1 MTDST
6 HKTAASTTATYDYV
20 IVGAGSAGCVLA
32 NRLSEDRKHSVLLLE
47 AGPRDTNIWI
57 HIPIGYGK
65 TMIDPIVN
73 WRLYTEP
80 EPNLQN
86 RELYWPRG
94 RTLGGSSSING
105 LIFIRGQAEDYDAWA
120 ELGNAGWS
128 FKEVL
133 PYFIKSESNQRGAN
147 AFHGD
152 QGPQRVSDVGVKHP
166 LVEAFIGASQE
177 LGIPKNPDFNGKTQE
192 GVGYYQLTTYKGLRA
207 STAKTYLKPARG
219 RSNLRVETD
228 AQATRVLFDGKRA
241 VGVTYRQNGADVTV
255 TTRREVLLSAG
266 AIQSP
271 QLLQL
276 SGVGPSGLLRQYGIP
291 VVVESPGVGENLQ
304 DHLQVRLIYKCSQ
317 PITTNDDL
325 RTLWG
330 RMRIGMQWLFARRGP
345 LATGIQLGGM
355 FTRALPDAKTPDI
368 QFHFGTISADL
379 VAGKPHDFSG
389 FTVSMCQLR
398 PTSRGTVRIKSADPM
413 ALPAISANYLATQF
427 DRDVMVA
434 GTKLTRRLMQTNAM
448 KDFIV
453 EEYKPG
459 KRMQT
464 EDDILEFVRREAVTI
479 FHPVGTCS
487 MGPGPADVVDD
498 RLRVYGT
505 AGLRVV
511 DASIMPLLVSGNTNA
526 GAIMIGEK
534 AADMIRADE
543 HHKMLPV
550 ALRRVPELKQ
560 PQHAAQTV
568 SLLAAHE
575 ASVDVTTRDYTE
587 ASITNRFT
595 AA

>member
-1 MTDST
+1 MTDPKT
-6 HKTAASTTATYDYV
+6 NPTTAPTAAYDYV

-32 NRLSEDRKHSVLLLE
+32 NRLSEDGKHSVLLLE

-65 TMIDPIVN
+65 TMNDPVVN

-80 EPNLQN
+80 EPHLHG
-86 RELYWPRG
+86 RKLYWPRG

-105 LIFIRGQAEDYDAWA
+105 LVFIRGQAEDYDAW
-120 ELGNAGWS
+120 ERLGNAGWS
-128 FKEVL
+128 YQDVL

-152 QGPQRVSDVGVKHP
+152 KGPLRVSDIGIEHP
-166 LVEAFIGASQE
+166 LVEAFIGASKE
-177 LGIPKNPDFNGKTQE
+177 LGIARNSDFNGKTQE
-192 GVGYYQLTTYKGLRA
+192 GAGYYQLTTHKGLRA
-207 STAKTYLKPARG
+207 STARTYLKAARG
-219 RSNLRVETD
+219 RLNLRVETG
-228 AQATRVLFDGKRA
+228 AHATRVLFEGTRA
-241 VGVTYRQNGADVTV
+241 VGVTYRQNGSDITV
-255 TTRREVLLSAG
+255 TARREVLLSAG
-266 AIQSP
+266 AVQSP

-276 SGVGPSGLLRQYGIP
+276 SGVGSADLLRRHGIP
-291 VVVESPGVGENLQ
+291 LVVESPGVGDNLQ

-317 PITTNDDL
+317 PVTTNDDL

-345 LATGIQLGGM
+345 LAIGIQLGGL
-355 FTRALPDAKTPDI
+355 FARALADAKTPDV

-379 VAGKPHDFSG
+379 VAGTPHEFSG
-389 FTVSMCQLR
+389 FTVSVCQLR

-413 ALPAISANYLATQF
+413 APPAISANYLDTQH

-434 GTKLTRRLMQTNAM
+434 GTKLTRRLMATESM
-448 KDFIV
+448 KGFIA

-459 KRMQT
+459 PGMRT
-464 EDDILEFVRREAVTI
+464 EQDILEFVRSDGVTI

-487 MGPGPADVVDD
+487 MGPGAKDVVDE

-543 HHKMLPV
+543 RLTVLPV
-550 ALRRVPELKQ
+550 AQRR
-560 PQHAAQTV
+560 ASAQTPPERVAGSV
-568 SLLAAHE
+568 SA
-575 ASVDVTTRDYTE
+575 
-587 ASITNRFT
+587 
-595 AA
+595 

>member
-6 HKTAASTTATYDYV
+6 KNAVATAAATYDYV

-32 NRLSEDRKHSVLLLE
+32 NRLSEDGKHSVLLLE

-73 WRLYTEP
+73 WRFYTEP
-80 EPNLQN
+80 ESQLNK
-86 RELYWPRG
+86 RKLYWPRG

-105 LIFIRGQAEDYDAWA
+105 LVFIRGQAEDYDAWA
-120 ELGNAGWS
+120 RLGNAGWS
-128 FKEVL
+128 YKDVL
-133 PYFIKSESNQRGAN
+133 PYFIKSENNQRGAN

-152 QGPQRVSDVGVKHP
+152 KGPLRVSDIGIKHP
-166 LVEAFIGASQE
+166 LVEAFIGAANT
-177 LGIPKNPDFNGKTQE
+177 LGIPRNDDFNGATQE
-192 GVGYYQLTTYKGLRA
+192 GVGYYQLTTHKGLRA
-207 STAKTYLKPARG
+207 STAKTYLKAARG
-219 RSNLRVETD
+219 RSNLHVETD
-228 AQATRVLFDGKRA
+228 ALATKLLFEGTRA
-241 VGVTYRQNGADVTV
+241 VGLTYRRKGVDVTV
-255 TTRREVLLSAG
+255 AVRRELVLSAG

-276 SGVGPSGLLRQYGIP
+276 SGVGPADLLRQHAIP
-291 VVVESPGVGENLQ
+291 LVAESPGVGENLQ

-317 PITTNDDL
+317 RVTTNDDL

-330 RMRIGMQWLFARRGP
+330 RARIGMQWLFARRGP
-345 LATGIQLGGM
+345 LAIGIQLGGL
-355 FTRALPDAKTPDI
+355 FARALPDAKTPDV
-368 QFHFGTISADL
+368 QFHFGTISADV
-379 VAGKPHDFSG
+379 VAGKAHDFSG
-389 FTVSMCQLR
+389 FTVSACQLR
-398 PTSRGTVRIKSADPM
+398 PTSRGTVRIQSTDPLM
-413 ALPAISANYLATQF
+413 PPAISANYLATQH

-434 GTKLTRRLMQTNAM
+434 ATRLTRELMASTPM
-448 KDFIV
+448 KAFIT

-459 KRMQT
+459 QRMQT
-464 EDDILEFVRREAVTI
+464 EEDMLEFVRNEGVTI

-487 MGPGPADVVDD
+487 MGPGPMDVVDE

-534 AADMIRADE
+534 AADMIRADQ
-543 HHKMLPV
+543 
-550 ALRRVPELKQ
+550 ELKSLRV
-560 PQHAAQTV
+560 AQRPGSTRTQRGHV
-568 SLLAAHE
+568 SGPV
-575 ASVDVTTRDYTE
+575 SV
-587 ASITNRFT
+587 
-595 AA
+595 

>member
-1 MTDST
+1 MTDP
-6 HKTAASTTATYDYV
+6 KTNPTTGPDAAYDYV

-32 NRLSEDRKHSVLLLE
+32 NRLTEDGKHSVLLLE

-65 TMIDPIVN
+65 TMNDPVVN

-80 EPNLQN
+80 EPHLHD
-86 RELYWPRG
+86 RKLYWPRG

-105 LIFIRGQAEDYDAWA
+105 LVFIRGQAEDYDAW
-120 ELGNAGWS
+120 ERLGNPGWS
-128 FKEVL
+128 YKDVL
-133 PYFIKSESNQRGAN
+133 PYFIKSESNQRGAD

-152 QGPQRVSDVGVKHP
+152 KGPLHVSDIGIKHP
-166 LVEAFIGASQE
+166 LVEAFIGASKE
-177 LGIPKNPDFNGKTQE
+177 LGIPGNSDFNGKTQE
-192 GVGYYQLTTYKGLRA
+192 GAGYYQLTTHKGLRA
-207 STAKTYLKPARG
+207 STARTYLKAARG
-219 RSNLRVETD
+219 RPNLRVEIG
-228 AQATRVLFDGKRA
+228 AHATRVLFEGTRA
-241 VGVTYRQNGADVTV
+241 VGVTYRQNGSDITV
-255 TTRREVLLSAG
+255 AARREVLLSAG

-276 SGVGPSGLLRQYGIP
+276 SGVGSADLLRRHGIP
-291 VVVESPGVGENLQ
+291 LVVESPGVGENLQ

-317 PITTNDDL
+317 PVTTNDDL

-330 RMRIGMQWLFARRGP
+330 RMRMGMQWLFARRGP
-345 LATGIQLGGM
+345 LAIGIQLGGL
-355 FTRALPDAKTPDI
+355 FARALADAKTPDV
-368 QFHFGTISADL
+368 QFHFGTISADV

-398 PTSRGTVRIKSADPM
+398 PTSRGTVRIKSADAM
-413 ALPAISANYLATQF
+413 APPAISANYLDTQH

-434 GTKLTRRLMQTNAM
+434 GTKLSRRLMATESM
-448 KDFIV
+448 KGFIA

-459 KRMQT
+459 PGMRT
-464 EDDILEFVRREAVTI
+464 EQDILEFVRSDGVTI

-487 MGPGPADVVDD
+487 MGPGPKDVVDE

-543 HHKMLPV
+543 RLKVLPV
-550 ALRRVPELKQ
+550 AQRR
-560 PQHAAQTV
+560 ATAQTPPERVAGSV
-568 SLLAAHE
+568 SA
-575 ASVDVTTRDYTE
+575 
-587 ASITNRFT
+587 
-595 AA
+595 

>member
-1 MTDST
+1 MTDP
-6 HKTAASTTATYDYV
+6 KTNPTTGPDAAYDYV

-32 NRLSEDRKHSVLLLE
+32 NRLTEDGKHSVLLLE

-65 TMIDPIVN
+65 TMNDPVVN

-80 EPNLQN
+80 EPHLHD
-86 RELYWPRG
+86 RKLYWPRG

-105 LIFIRGQAEDYDAWA
+105 LVFIRGQAEDYDAW
-120 ELGNAGWS
+120 ERLGNPGWS
-128 FKEVL
+128 YKDVL
-133 PYFIKSESNQRGAN
+133 PYFIKSESNQRGAD

-152 QGPQRVSDVGVKHP
+152 KGPLHVSDIGIKHP
-166 LVEAFIGASQE
+166 LVEAFIGASKE
-177 LGIPKNPDFNGKTQE
+177 LGIPGNSDFNGKTQE
-192 GVGYYQLTTYKGLRA
+192 GAGYYQLTTHKGLRA
-207 STAKTYLKPARG
+207 STARTYLKAARG
-219 RSNLRVETD
+219 RPNLRVEIG
-228 AQATRVLFDGKRA
+228 AHATRVLFEGTRA
-241 VGVTYRQNGADVTV
+241 VGVTYRQNGSDITV
-255 TTRREVLLSAG
+255 AARREVLLSAG

-276 SGVGPSGLLRQYGIP
+276 SGVGSADLLRRHGIP
-291 VVVESPGVGENLQ
+291 LVVESPGVGENLQ

-317 PITTNDDL
+317 PVTTNDDL

-330 RMRIGMQWLFARRGP
+330 RMRMGMQWLFARRGP
-345 LATGIQLGGM
+345 LAIGIQLGGL
-355 FTRALPDAKTPDI
+355 FARALADAKTPDV
-368 QFHFGTISADL
+368 QFHFGTISADV

-413 ALPAISANYLATQF
+413 APPAISANYLDTQH

-434 GTKLTRRLMQTNAM
+434 GTKLSRRLMATESM
-448 KDFIV
+448 KGFIA

-459 KRMQT
+459 PGMRT
-464 EDDILEFVRREAVTI
+464 EQDILEFVRSDGVTI

-487 MGPGPADVVDD
+487 MGPGPKDVVDE

-543 HHKMLPV
+543 RLKVLPV
-550 ALRRVPELKQ
+550 AQRR
-560 PQHAAQTV
+560 ATAQTPPERVAGSV
-568 SLLAAHE
+568 SA
-575 ASVDVTTRDYTE
+575 
-587 ASITNRFT
+587 
-595 AA
+595 

>member
-1 MTDST
+1 MTD
-6 HKTAASTTATYDYV
+6 ATTNPMAGALPTYDYV

-32 NRLSEDRKHSVLLLE
+32 NRLSEDGKRSVLLLE

-65 TMIDPIVN
+65 TMNDPVVN

-80 EPNLQN
+80 EPHLHD
-86 RELYWPRG
+86 RKLYWPRG

-105 LIFIRGQAEDYDAWA
+105 LVFIRGQAEDYDAW
-120 ELGNAGWS
+120 ERLGNPGWS
-128 FKEVL
+128 YKDVL
-133 PYFIKSESNQRGAN
+133 PYFIKSESNQRGAD

-152 QGPQRVSDVGVKHP
+152 KGPLRISDIGIKHP
-166 LVEAFIGASQE
+166 LVEAFIGASEE
-177 LGIPKNPDFNGKTQE
+177 LGIPRNSDFNGKTQE
-192 GVGYYQLTTYKGLRA
+192 GVGYYQLTTHKGLRA
-207 STAKTYLKPARG
+207 STAKTYLKAARG
-219 RSNLRVETD
+219 RPNLRIETE
-228 AQATRVLFDGKRA
+228 AHATRVLFEGTRA
-241 VGVTYRQNGADVTV
+241 VGVAYRQNGSDVTV
-255 TTRREVLLSAG
+255 AARREVLLSAG

-276 SGVGPSGLLRQYGIP
+276 SGVGSADLLRRHGVP
-291 VVVESPGVGENLQ
+291 LVVESPGVGDNLQ

-317 PITTNDDL
+317 PVTTNDDL

-345 LATGIQLGGM
+345 LAIGIQLGGL
-355 FTRALPDAKTPDI
+355 FARAMPDAKTPDV
-368 QFHFGTISADL
+368 QFHFGTISADV

-389 FTVSMCQLR
+389 FTVSVCQLR

-413 ALPAISANYLATQF
+413 TPPAISANYLATQY

-434 GTKLTRRLMQTNAM
+434 ATKLTRRLMATESMQG
-448 KDFIV
+448 FIT
-453 EEYKPG
+453 EEHKPG
-459 KRMQT
+459 QRMRT
-464 EDDILEFVRREAVTI
+464 EDDILEFVRSDGVTI

-487 MGPGPADVVDD
+487 MGSGPKDVVDE

-543 HHKMLPV
+543 QLKVLQV
-550 ALRRVPELKQ
+550 AQRR
-560 PQHAAQTV
+560 ASAQTLLQRLAGSV
-568 SLLAAHE
+568 SA
-575 ASVDVTTRDYTE
+575 
-587 ASITNRFT
+587 
-595 AA
+595 

>member
-1 MTDST
+1 MTDPKT
-6 HKTAASTTATYDYV
+6 NPTTAPTAAYDYV

-32 NRLSEDRKHSVLLLE
+32 NRLSEDGKHSVLLLE

-65 TMIDPIVN
+65 TMNDPVVN

-80 EPNLQN
+80 EPHLHG
-86 RELYWPRG
+86 RKLYWPRG

-105 LIFIRGQAEDYDAWA
+105 LVFIRGQAEDYDAW
-120 ELGNAGWS
+120 ERLGNAGWS
-128 FKEVL
+128 YQDVL
-133 PYFIKSESNQRGAN
+133 PYFIKSETNQRGAN

-152 QGPQRVSDVGVKHP
+152 KGPLRVSDIGIEHP
-166 LVEAFIGASQE
+166 LVEAFIGASKE
-177 LGIPKNPDFNGKTQE
+177 LGIARNSDFNGKTQE
-192 GVGYYQLTTYKGLRA
+192 GAGYYQLTTHKGLRA
-207 STAKTYLKPARG
+207 STARTYLKAALG
-219 RSNLRVETD
+219 RQNLRVETG
-228 AQATRVLFDGKRA
+228 AHATRVLFEGTRA
-241 VGVTYRQNGADVTV
+241 VGVTYRQNGSDITV
-255 TTRREVLLSAG
+255 AARREVLLSAG

-276 SGVGPSGLLRQYGIP
+276 SGVGSADLLRRHGIP
-291 VVVESPGVGENLQ
+291 LVVESPGVGDNLQ

-317 PITTNDDL
+317 PVTTNDDL

-345 LATGIQLGGM
+345 LAIGIQLGGL
-355 FTRALPDAKTPDI
+355 FARALADAKTPDV
-368 QFHFGTISADL
+368 QFHFGTISADV
-379 VAGKPHDFSG
+379 VAGTPHDFSG
-389 FTVSMCQLR
+389 FTVSVCQLR

-413 ALPAISANYLATQF
+413 APPAISANYLDTQH

-434 GTKLTRRLMQTNAM
+434 GTKLTRRLMATESM
-448 KDFIV
+448 KGFIA

-459 KRMQT
+459 PTMRT
-464 EDDILEFVRREAVTI
+464 DEDILEFVRNDGVTI

-487 MGPGPADVVDD
+487 MGPGSKDVVDE

-543 HHKMLPV
+543 RSTVLPV
-550 ALRRVPELKQ
+550 AQRR
-560 PQHAAQTV
+560 ASAQTPPERVAGSV
-568 SLLAAHE
+568 SA
-575 ASVDVTTRDYTE
+575 
-587 ASITNRFT
+587 
-595 AA
+595 

>member
-1 MTDST
+1 MTHST
-6 HKTAASTTATYDYV
+6 SNAMSAAAATYDYV

-32 NRLSEDRKHSVLLLE
+32 NRLSEDGKHSVLLLE

-65 TMIDPIVN
+65 TMNDPVVN

-80 EPNLQN
+80 EPHLHE
-86 RELYWPRG
+86 RKLYWPRG

-105 LIFIRGQAEDYDAWA
+105 LVFIRGQAEDYDAWA
-120 ELGNAGWS
+120 KLGNAGWS
-128 FKEVL
+128 YKDVL
-133 PYFIKSESNQRGAN
+133 PYFIKSENNQRGAD

-152 QGPQRVSDVGVKHP
+152 KGPLRVSDIGIEHP
-166 LVEAFIGASQE
+166 LVEAFIGASNE
-177 LGIPKNPDFNGKTQE
+177 VGIPRNADFNGKTQE
-192 GVGYYQLTTYKGLRA
+192 GAGYYQLTTHKGLRA
-207 STAKTYLKPARG
+207 STARTYLKAARG
-219 RSNLRVETD
+219 RSNLRVETG
-228 AQATRVLFDGKRA
+228 AHATRVLFDGTRA
-241 VGVTYRQNGADVTV
+241 VGVIYRQRGADISVAA
-255 TTRREVLLSAG
+255 RREVLLCAG

-276 SGVGPSGLLRQYGIP
+276 SGVGPADLLRRYGIAT
-291 VVVESPGVGENLQ
+291 VVESPGVGDNLQ

-317 PITTNDDL
+317 PVTTNDDL

-345 LATGIQLGGM
+345 LAIGIQLGGL
-355 FTRALPDAKTPDI
+355 FARALPDAKTPDV
-368 QFHFGTISADL
+368 QFHFGTISADV

-389 FTVSMCQLR
+389 FTVSVCQLR
-398 PTSRGTVRIKSADPM
+398 PTSRGTVRIKSADPLT
-413 ALPAISANYLATQF
+413 APAISANYLATQY
-427 DRDVMVA
+427 DCDVMVA
-434 GTKLTRRLMQTNAM
+434 ATQLTRRLMRTEAM
-448 KDFIV
+448 KHFIA

-459 KRMQT
+459 QRMQT
-464 EDDILEFVRREAVTI
+464 EEDILEFVRSDGVTI

-487 MGPGPADVVDD
+487 MGPGARDVVDE

-505 AGLRVV
+505 TGLRVV

-543 HHKMLPV
+543 KLD
-550 ALRRVPELKQ
+550 ALRRAQRPVS
-560 PQHAAQTV
+560 AQTH
-568 SLLAAHE
+568 LQRMAG
-575 ASVDVTTRDYTE
+575 SVP
-587 ASITNRFT
+587 A
-595 AA
+595 

>member
-6 HKTAASTTATYDYV
+6 KNAVATAAATYDYV

-32 NRLSEDRKHSVLLLE
+32 NRLSEDGKHSVLLLE

-73 WRLYTEP
+73 WRFYTEP
-80 EPNLQN
+80 EPHLNK
-86 RELYWPRG
+86 RKLYWPRG

-105 LIFIRGQAEDYDAWA
+105 LVFIRGQAEDYDAWA
-120 ELGNAGWS
+120 RLGNAGWS
-128 FKEVL
+128 YKDVL
-133 PYFIKSESNQRGAN
+133 PYFIKSENNQRGAN

-152 QGPQRVSDVGVKHP
+152 KGPLRVSDIGIKHP
-166 LVEAFIGASQE
+166 LVEAFIGAAKS
-177 LGIPKNPDFNGKTQE
+177 LGMPRNDDFNGATQE
-192 GVGYYQLTTYKGLRA
+192 GAGYYQLTTHKGLRA
-207 STAKTYLKPARG
+207 STAKTYLKAARG
-219 RSNLRVETD
+219 RSNLHVETD
-228 AQATRVLFDGKRA
+228 AFATKVLFDGTCA
-241 VGVTYRQNGADVTV
+241 VGLTYRRKGIEVTV
-255 TTRREVLLSAG
+255 AVRRELVLSAG

-276 SGVGPSGLLRQYGIP
+276 SGVGPADLLRQHAIP
-291 VVVESPGVGENLQ
+291 LVAESPGVGENLQ

-317 PITTNDDL
+317 RVTTNDDL

-330 RMRIGMQWLFARRGP
+330 RARIGMQWLFARRGP
-345 LATGIQLGGM
+345 LAIGIQLGGL
-355 FTRALPDAKTPDI
+355 FARALPDAKTPDV
-368 QFHFGTISADL
+368 QFHFGTISADV
-379 VAGKPHDFSG
+379 VAGKAHDFSG
-389 FTVSMCQLR
+389 FTVSACQLR
-398 PTSRGTVRIKSADPM
+398 PTSRGTVRIQSTDPLM
-413 ALPAISANYLATQF
+413 PPAISANYLATQH

-434 GTKLTRRLMQTNAM
+434 ATRLTRELMASTPM
-448 KDFIV
+448 KAFIT

-459 KRMQT
+459 QRMQT
-464 EDDILEFVRREAVTI
+464 EEDMLEFVRNESVTI

-487 MGPGPADVVDD
+487 MGPGPLDVVDE

-534 AADMIRADE
+534 AADMIRADQ
-543 HHKMLPV
+543 
-550 ALRRVPELKQ
+550 ELKSLRVAQ
-560 PQHAAQTV
+560 RPGSTLTQHV
-568 SLLAAHE
+568 SGPVSA
-575 ASVDVTTRDYTE
+575 
-587 ASITNRFT
+587 
-595 AA
+595 